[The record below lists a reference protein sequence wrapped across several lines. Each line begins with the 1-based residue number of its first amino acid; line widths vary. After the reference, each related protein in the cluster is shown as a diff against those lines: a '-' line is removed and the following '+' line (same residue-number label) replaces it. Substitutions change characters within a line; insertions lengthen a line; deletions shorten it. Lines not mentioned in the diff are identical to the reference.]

1 MTHPPTTRHH
11 TLSVLVENK
20 AGVLARVAD
29 LFARRGYNIVSL
41 AVAPTSLDDRF
52 SRISIVVDVESA
64 PLEQIVKQLF
74 KLINVVEITQLHPAE
89 SVQRELMIA
98 TVDTSAGES
107 GASSRTQVV
116 ELVQIFEGKIIA
128 VGVDR
133 MTVSLEGSPRKIDD
147 FETLLRS
154 YGLLEAQRTGQIA
167 LARIGGSVQRVG
179 SDPTEEE
186 THQEKP

>member
-1 MTHPPTTRHH
+1 MTHPPVASHH

-20 AGVLARVAD
+20 TGVLARVAD

-74 KLINVVEITQLHPAE
+74 KLVNVVEITQLHPEQA
-89 SVQRELMIA
+89 VQRELMIA
-98 TVDTSAGES
+98 TVDTSNGD
-107 GASSRTQVV
+107 RTQVV

-128 VGVDR
+128 VGEDR
-133 MTVSLEGSPRKIDD
+133 MTVSLEGSPRKVDD
-147 FETLLRS
+147 FEALLRS

-167 LARIGGSVQRVG
+167 LARIGGSVDRVG
-179 SDPTEEE
+179 TDPTEEE
-186 THQEKP
+186 TQQEKP